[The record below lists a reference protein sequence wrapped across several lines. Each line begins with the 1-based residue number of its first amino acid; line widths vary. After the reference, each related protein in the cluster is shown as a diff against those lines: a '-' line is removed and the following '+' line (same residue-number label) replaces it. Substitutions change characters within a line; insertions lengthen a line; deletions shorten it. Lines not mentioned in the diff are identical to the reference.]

1 VSLLSF
7 PLPRLNSLLVQLP
20 LPDGP
25 GRLLDVGCGDCPAA
39 LTLRH
44 ALPGWTI
51 YGLDLDPGELRRAHL
66 RAADLRLI
74 CADASHLPGLLRQRF
89 GLILVRHPDLS
100 LRRRAW
106 SRIIP
111 RLPLSLAPG
120 GVLLITL
127 YTAPE
132 ADLLRGLPL
141 PPPYPL
147 DESALAPVDLGGRDR
162 FAAAYRAAAI
172 NPPPEHS

>member
-1 VSLLSF
+1 MSLLSF

-120 GVLLITL
+120 GVLSCGRLGSHSRCSFSAASTSRTSVSISPARAPNPFIRSVSASSAAR
-127 YTAPE
+127 TA
-132 ADLLRGLPL
+132 
-141 PPPYPL
+141 
-147 DESALAPVDLGGRDR
+147 
-162 FAAAYRAAAI
+162 
-172 NPPPEHS
+172 